1 MKHRILF
8 TVLMSGM
15 LSFFM
20 TLWITYINI
29 GVGSGFV
36 SKWLFAFLLAW
47 PAAGIISFVV
57 SPIAQRIT
65 AAILGPVNSH

>member
-1 MKHRILF
+1 
-8 TVLMSGM
+8 
-15 LSFFM
+15 M

>member
-1 MKHRILF
+1 MKKRILF
-8 TVLMSGM
+8 TILMSGM

-29 GVGSGFV
+29 GISNNFV
-36 SKWLFAFLLAW
+36 SKWLLAFLLAW

-57 SPIAQRIT
+57 SPIAQRVT
-65 AAILGPVNSH
+65 QAILDVIDPH